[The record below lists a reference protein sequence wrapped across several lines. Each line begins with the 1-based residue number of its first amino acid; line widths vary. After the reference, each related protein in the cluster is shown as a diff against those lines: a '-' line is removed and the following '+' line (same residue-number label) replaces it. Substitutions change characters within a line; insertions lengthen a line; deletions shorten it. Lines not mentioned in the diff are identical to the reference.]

1 MLKIKPSA
9 KKKSALIEHKENES
23 ASKRPLGENPGD
35 FYLITAS
42 HQRLSADTA
51 RLVSLFRNSA
61 VRDDSISGRTAPEA
75 PGVIMVMEEEEKSE

>member
-1 MLKIKPSA
+1 MLKIDPSA
-9 KKKSALIEHKENES
+9 KKCALIEHKENES

-42 HQRLSADTA
+42 HQRLSADTVG
-51 RLVSLFRNSA
+51 LVSLFRNAA

-75 PGVIMVMEEEEKSE
+75 PAVIMVMEEKEESE